1 MSFHRKP
8 IRLVMTLAAVG
19 SLAIAA
25 CGGSDSK
32 SSSSSSSSASGGGK
46 AGGLI
51 AIITPAVDNPFF
63 KAEADAAAAKA
74 KALGYQTSVA
84 SHDDDPNKQ
93 SELIDAAIS
102 RKAKAIVLDNAG
114 ADASIGPVRKAK
126 DAGIPVFLID
136 REINATGIAT
146 AQIVSNNSQGAGLGG
161 QQFVKAT
168 GGKGRYVELLGKES
182 DTNAGVRSKGYNDV
196 LSQYPDLK
204 KVAKQSAN
212 WDQQEAFTK
221 METIIQRNRNI
232 DGVIAGNDTMALG
245 AVAALKSAGLTGK
258 VKVVGFDGSPDAVSA
273 IKDGSMD
280 ATVLQPAAQIAE
292 MAVQQA
298 DQMIKTGKTGQPENQ
313 SIDCE
318 LVTKDNADEFGVF
331 VHNK

>member
-1 MSFHRKP
+1 MKVHPKR
-8 IRLVMTLAAVG
+8 IRFTVLLAAAM
-19 SLAIAA
+19 SALAFAA
-25 CGGSDSK
+25 CGSDDDNAAESTP
-32 SSSSSSSSASGGGK
+32 AAGGGGE

-51 AIITPAVDNPFF
+51 SIITPSADNPFF
-63 KAEADAAAAKA
+63 KAEADAANAKA
-74 KALGYQTSVA
+74 KELGYETSVA

-146 AQIVSNNSQGAGLGG
+146 AQIVSNNAQGASLGA
-161 QQFVKAT
+161 QDFVKALD
-168 GGKGRYVELLGKES
+168 GKGKYVELVGKES

-196 LSQYPDLK
+196 ISQYPDLK
-204 KVAKQSAN
+204 KVAQQSAN

-221 METIIQRNRNI
+221 METILQRNRDI

-245 AVAALKSAGLTGK
+245 AVAALKSAGLLDK
-258 VKVVGFDGSPDAVSA
+258 VKVVGFDGSPDAISA
-273 IKDGSMD
+273 IKKDQMV
-280 ATVLQPAAQIAE
+280 ATVLQPAALIAE
-292 MAVQQA
+292 MAVEQA
-298 DQMIKTGKTGQPENQ
+298 DEFVKNGKASKPEKQ

-331 VHNK
+331 ARL